1 MRFQE
6 FFVTTAGQ
14 AGLLAVFTEFI
25 LVITAFSFFGMTLFS
40 LATKG
45 SVAPEHRTSSALTA
59 VICFVAGCSYLVIRT
74 YFHAMLETL
83 VKIPLTD
90 TKARHDL
97 IYSAYIAIGQ
107 FRYMDWTVTTPLLL
121 IKTVEML
128 KIKPRQI
135 PGALTV
141 LLVAD
146 VLMVVTGYIGEQ
158 QIDPST
164 GVMLATPHY
173 VWGLISTI
181 FYLFIP
187 VILLQL
193 YRTYA
198 ANVEPEEARAYRW
211 LAWATVTTWGVYPL
225 GYMVPTLFP
234 GADLNWIHVFFS
246 IGDVWNKVAL
256 GVVAYLAGTRVLEKV
271 LPKEEVMVGRT
282 VG

>member
-1 MRFQE
+1 MHFQE

-14 AGLLAVFTEFI
+14 VGLLAVFTEFI
-25 LVITAFSFFGMTLFS
+25 LVVTAFSFFGMTLFS
-40 LATKG
+40 LASKG
-45 SVAPEHRTSSALTA
+45 SVAPEHRTSSTLSA

-74 YFHAMLETL
+74 YYHAMLETL
-83 VKIPLTD
+83 AKLPLD
-90 TKARHDL
+90 DAKARHDL
-97 IYSAYIAIGQ
+97 IYGAYFAIGQ

-121 IKTVEML
+121 LKTVETL

-135 PGALTV
+135 PGLLTV
-141 LLVAD
+141 LLLAD

-158 QIDPST
+158 QIGPD
-164 GVMLATPHY
+164 GVMRAGPHY
-173 VWGLISTI
+173 TWGTISTV
-181 FYLFIP
+181 FYLVIP
-187 VILLQL
+187 VILYKL
-193 YRTYA
+193 YQTYA
-198 ANVEPEEARAYRW
+198 AGVEPEERRAYRW

-234 GADLNWIHVFFS
+234 DSDMNWIHVAFS

-271 LPKEEVMVGRT
+271 LPKEDVQAGRT

>member
-1 MRFQE
+1 MQFQE

-14 AGLLAVFTEFI
+14 VGLLAVFTEFI

-40 LATKG
+40 LASKG
-45 SVAPEHRTSSALTA
+45 SVAPEHRTSSVLTA

-83 VKIPLTD
+83 AKTTD
-90 TKARHDL
+90 PTQRHNL
-97 IYSAYIAIGQ
+97 IYVSYLAIGQ

-121 IKTVEML
+121 LKTVEML

-141 LLVAD
+141 LLLAD

-158 QIDPST
+158 QIDAN
-164 GVMLATPHY
+164 GVLIASAHY
-173 VWGLISTI
+173 IWGAISTV
-181 FYLFIP
+181 FYLAIP
-187 VILLQL
+187 VILYQL
-193 YRTYA
+193 YQTYA
-198 ANVEPEEARAYRW
+198 AGVEPEERRAYRW
-211 LAWATVTTWGVYPL
+211 LAWATATTWGVYPI

-234 GADLNWIHVFFS
+234 GADLNWLHVAFS

-256 GVVAYLAGTRVLEKV
+256 GVVAYLAAARVLEKV
-271 LPKEEVMVGRT
+271 LPKEDVQAART

>member
-1 MRFQE
+1 MHFQE

-14 AGLLAVFTEFI
+14 VGLLAVFTEFI
-25 LVITAFSFFGMTLFS
+25 LVITIFSFFGMTLFS

-45 SVAPEHRTSSALTA
+45 SVAPEHRTSSVLTA
-59 VICFVAGCSYLVIRT
+59 VICFVAGCSYVVIRT

-83 VKIPLTD
+83 AKLPPD
-90 TKARHDL
+90 DAKARHDL
-97 IYSAYIAIGQ
+97 IYGAYLAIGQ

-121 IKTVEML
+121 LKTVEML

-135 PGALTV
+135 PGLLTV

-146 VLMVVTGYIGEQ
+146 VLMVVAGYLGEQ
-158 QIDPST
+158 QIDAN
-164 GVMLATPHY
+164 GVMMAGPHY
-173 VWGLISTI
+173 TWGVISTL
-181 FYLFIP
+181 FYLVIP
-187 VILLQL
+187 VILYKL
-193 YRTYA
+193 YQTYA
-198 ANVEPEEARAYRW
+198 ATAEPEERRAYRW

-234 GADLNWIHVFFS
+234 DADMNWIHVFFS

-256 GVVAYLAGTRVLEKV
+256 GVVAYLAAARVLEKV
-271 LPKEEVMVGRT
+271 LPKEDVQAGRT

>member
-1 MRFQE
+1 MHFQE

-14 AGLLAVFTEFI
+14 AGLLAVFTEFV

-45 SVAPEHRTSSALTA
+45 SVAPEHRTSSVLTA

-83 VKIPLTD
+83 VKIPATD
-90 TKARHDL
+90 TTARHNL
-97 IYSAYIAIGQ
+97 IYAAYLAIGQ

-121 IKTVEML
+121 LKTVEML

-141 LLVAD
+141 LLLAD

-158 QIDPST
+158 QIDAN
-164 GVMLATPHY
+164 GVMVATPHY
-173 VWGLISTI
+173 VWGAISTV
-181 FYLFIP
+181 FYLVIP
-187 VILLQL
+187 VILYQL
-193 YRTYA
+193 YQTYA
-198 ANVEPEEARAYRW
+198 GGVEPEERRAYRW
-211 LAWATVTTWGVYPL
+211 LAWATVTTWGVYPI

-234 GADLNWIHVFFS
+234 GADLNWLHVAFS

-256 GVVAYLAGTRVLEKV
+256 GVVAYLAASRVLEKV
-271 LPKEEVMVGRT
+271 LPKEDVVAGRT